1 MCAKESEFLRAEFFA
16 NFCAEICAKESEFLR
31 AEFFLLTFVQKYVLR
46 RVSSLEL
53 IFFANFCAVICAKE
67 SEFLRAEFFANFCA
81 EICAKESEFLRAEF
95 LLTFVQK
102 YVLRRVSSLEPSL
115 STVGHPEA
123 TSCVAP
129 ELRHR
134 S

>member
-1 MCAKESEFLRAEFFA
+1 MPYNNVIKLDG
-16 NFCAEICAKESEFLR
+16 
-31 AEFFLLTFVQKYVLR
+31 FFLLTSVQKCVLR

-53 IFFANFCAVICAKE
+53 
-67 SEFLRAEFFANFCA
+67 S
-81 EICAKESEFLRAEF
+81 F